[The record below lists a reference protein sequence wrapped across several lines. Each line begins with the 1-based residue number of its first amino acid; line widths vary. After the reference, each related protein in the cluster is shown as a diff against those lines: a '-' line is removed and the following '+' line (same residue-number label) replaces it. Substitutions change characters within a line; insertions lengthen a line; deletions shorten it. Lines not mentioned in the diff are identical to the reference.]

1 MRRSLLKKSKRLRVD
16 VFADRVEIYDGKER
30 LILTG
35 LDLVNKGITLGS
47 TMTLC
52 QRKNGRWYV
61 RFWLNGQ
68 RRMLSTGEIDY
79 DKALLK
85 VKEILDR
92 AEDPKAS
99 HRKPSITF
107 SQLATE
113 FEHHIEKRWM
123 PSTVENDKSRLKN
136 LRKEF
141 GNKTLSEITEHQL
154 IAYLER
160 RKDKTVVRIKEG
172 TRYEQKIDVSTVN
185 RELTSIKL
193 IFKFAVDKGYV
204 TTNPAGM
211 IKPFPIL
218 PNNDGIIDSN
228 ERRPL
233 IKDELNRL
241 LEACKV
247 SDNPILYEIVVV
259 AVLSGLRKGELR
271 RLTWDDVDFERNLLR
286 VRQSKTKTV
295 FYKPMPDE
303 LREVLLALRGRYP
316 HSQYVFCKADG
327 TAYGDWRGSFKTV
340 CRWVGLE
347 DVCFHMLRHT
357 CFSML
362 GDKGFNELE
371 IKAYSGH
378 KSTAMVRRYTHLS
391 SKHVQEMA
399 NTLSLN
405 SGAKVVQLGDGS

>member
-1 MRRSLLKKSKRLRVD
+1 
-16 VFADRVEIYDGKER
+16 
-30 LILTG
+30 
-35 LDLVNKGITLGS
+35 
-47 TMTLC
+47 
-52 QRKNGRWYV
+52 
-61 RFWLNGQ
+61 
-68 RRMLSTGEIDY
+68 MLSTGETDY

-85 VKEILDR
+85 IKEILQR
-92 AEDPKAS
+92 AGDPKAARRQS
-99 HRKPSITF
+99 PITF
-107 SQLATE
+107 SRLAKE
-113 FEHHIEKRWM
+113 FEQYIEKRWM

-141 GNKTLSEITEHQL
+141 GNKNLSEITEHQL

-172 TRYEQKIDVSTVN
+172 NRYEQKIDVSTVN

-204 TTNPAGM
+204 TTNPAEM

-241 LEACKV
+241 LGACKV

-327 TAYGDWRGSFKTV
+327 TAYGDWRGSFKTA
-340 CRWVGLE
+340 CRCVGLQ

-357 CFSML
+357 CFSIL
-362 GDKGFNELE
+362 GENGYSALE

-378 KSTAMVRRYTHLS
+378 QSLSMVKRYTHIS
-391 SKHVQEMA
+391 PEHVQKMA
-399 NTLSLN
+399 NSL
-405 SGAKVVQLGDGS
+405 GAKVVQLEEGS